1 MKIPALRSGLQTRL
15 GSRCAA
21 LETIARHSRARTS
34 PRAPTRGGNPVGR
47 SMMWMPLRSARH
59 SRASGNPVG
68 GAGTQG
74 TVLRVFRRLLICVL
88 GLWSAT
94 AATAAPV
101 SSKGQ
106 ALQAQVEQA
115 RLLLEHDAQGACTAL
130 QAVVEAPQR
139 GPWTKPALMLFAEC
153 NLRLGD
159 LDRADSLWAD
169 LEKRDGPTAY
179 AARYHRAEL
188 LYFRGDFAAATAALA
203 ELATTDPSHAF
214 ANDVLALL
222 AVCEEYAASD
232 GLADLSRAQL
242 LERQGQS
249 EAANAHW
256 TALEEGALA
265 EWSLL
270 LRAELRAQQ
279 DRLDE
284 AMALYQR
291 QIAHFPQGEHIVAA
305 HLGLAALYERQG
317 AIEQALKTYETALLQ
332 HPHDARAPEARLHIE
347 RLRHLRESG

>member
-1 MKIPALRSGLQTRL
+1 MKISILIGVFGLC
-15 GSRCAA
+15 SAA
-21 LETIARHSRARTS
+21 
-34 PRAPTRGGNPVGR
+34 
-47 SMMWMPLRSARH
+47 
-59 SRASGNPVG
+59 
-68 GAGTQG
+68 
-74 TVLRVFRRLLICVL
+74 
-88 GLWSAT
+88 
-94 AATAAPV
+94 AAAAD
-101 SSKGQ
+101 
-106 ALQAQVEQA
+106 LQAQVEQA
-115 RLLLEHDAQGACTAL
+115 RLLLEHDAQGAYTAL

-139 GPWTKPALMLFAEC
+139 GPWTESALMLIAEC
-153 NLRLGD
+153 NLRLGE
-159 LDRADSLWAD
+159 LDRADRFWAD
-169 LEKRDGPTAY
+169 LEKRGGPAAY

-188 LYFRGDFAAATAALA
+188 LYFRGDFAAATTALA
-203 ELATTDPSHAF
+203 TLATADPSHDL

-222 AVCEEYAASD
+222 AVCEEYAAAE

-249 EAANAHW
+249 EAADAQW
-256 TALEEGALA
+256 AALEDGTDPGLA

-270 LRAELRAQQ
+270 LRADLRAQQ

-284 AMALYQR
+284 AMTLYQH